1 MEPLRQRL
9 LELLRARS
17 WRRGA
22 VVLSSGKT
30 SSFYID
36 SKQTTLHAEGAAVVG
51 RLVFSRIQAMR
62 ESGVEIR
69 AAGGLTLGADP
80 IAVATAV
87 TSHAAGSPIDAFVIR
102 KEPKEHGTA
111 AWIEGGDALVAGSP
125 VVILEDVVTTGAS
138 TLRAVE
144 RARAAGLVVTCVIA
158 LVDREEGGAEAIR
171 AAGLRFESLLQRHDF
186 ETSER
191 R

>member
-158 LVDREEGGAEAIR
+158 VVDREEGGAEAIR